1 MGSRAISGGPNQHTS
16 VVEEAWRGQEASK
29 SLEGGR
35 LGHGRKTKVYGE
47 AGRGPEAPDSC
58 MWKPGE
64 ARRPLEL
71 LESYVCDYTSMIS
84 MFGFQ
89 GFCGPDILERR
100 FRTPGD
106 RNVFGSSLR
115 RRKAGKARRPQTR
128 S

>member
-1 MGSRAISGGPNQHTS
+1 MAGKQ
-16 VVEEAWRGQEASK
+16 Q
-29 SLEGGR
+29 
-35 LGHGRKTKVYGE
+35 VYGE

-89 GFCGPDILERR
+89 GFCCPHILERR

-106 RNVFGSSLR
+106 RNVFGPSLR
-115 RRKAGKARRPQTR
+115 RRKAGKARRAQTR